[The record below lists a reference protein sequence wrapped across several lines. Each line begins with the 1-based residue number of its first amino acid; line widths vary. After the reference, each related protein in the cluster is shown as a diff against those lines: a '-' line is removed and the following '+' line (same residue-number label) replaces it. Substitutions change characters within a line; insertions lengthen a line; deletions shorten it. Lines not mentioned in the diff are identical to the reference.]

1 MPFGVMG
8 GSYQACGH
16 ARLVTSLVDFG
27 LDVQQAMD
35 LGRLFPPPG
44 ETVVEAESG
53 VPAAVLAEL
62 EERGHRFKAPAKPI
76 GGSQAIQIDWSEGTL
91 AGGSDP
97 RKDGCA
103 LGY

>member
-1 MPFGVMG
+1 
-8 GSYQACGH
+8 
-16 ARLVTSLVDFG
+16 
-27 LDVQQAMD
+27 MD
-35 LGRLFPPPG
+35 LGRVFPPPG

>member
-1 MPFGVMG
+1 
-8 GSYQACGH
+8 
-16 ARLVTSLVDFG
+16 
-27 LDVQQAMD
+27 
-35 LGRLFPPPG
+35 
-44 ETVVEAESG
+44 